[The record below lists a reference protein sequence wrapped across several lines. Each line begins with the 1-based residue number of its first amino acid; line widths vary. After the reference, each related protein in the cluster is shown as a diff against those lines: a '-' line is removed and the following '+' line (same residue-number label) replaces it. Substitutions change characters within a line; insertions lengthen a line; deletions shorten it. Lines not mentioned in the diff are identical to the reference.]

1 MTCIK
6 EFKNCV
12 NNEYKVKEKLKKKT
26 VETQCSTTLQQS
38 K

>member
-1 MTCIK
+1 MSCIK

-12 NNEYKVKEKLKKKT
+12 DNEYKVKEILKKKT
-26 VETQCSTTLQQS
+26 VETQGSTTLQQS